1 MVDFSIP
8 AEVFIY
14 ILDLF
19 GTMAFAV
26 TGAFKAIESKADIV
40 GIVIL
45 ATITGVAGGTIRDI
59 VLGRFPPN
67 SIMDPSYVVITVVTG
82 VVLFFLYSKLK
93 KHWNVFL
100 KFDAI
105 GLGVFTVIGATF
117 AYNIFGLNFLAM
129 VLAGMLTAVGGGILR
144 DVDVVAPVRLEYG
157 SCIRS
162 EQVAVQCDERTAHG
176 IDAVDRKHRWR
187 TDANAV
193 AARPI
198 GQILAV
204 VAQLR
209 RSRVRALFV
218 DAVVDG
224 VEHAA
229 HEDRTPYE
237 FGVAVA
243 RHLLDAVK
251 CQVRPRAR
259 AVEEELDLRHGTWET
274 SSKR

>member
-1 MVDFSIP
+1 LVDFAVP

-59 VLGRFPPN
+59 VLGKFPPN
-67 SIMDPSYVVITVVTG
+67 SIVDPTYVIITVATG
-82 VVLFFLYSKLK
+82 VVLFFLYTKLK

-144 DVDVVAPVRLEYG
+144 DVFVNQVPIVFVKELYALASFVGVVIFYL
-157 SCIRS
+157 
-162 EQVAVQCDERTAHG
+162 
-176 IDAVDRKHRWR
+176 
-187 TDANAV
+187 
-193 AARPI
+193 
-198 GQILAV
+198 ILAV
-204 VAQLR
+204 GADLYVASIVGIALVTGLR
-209 RSRVRALFV
+209 L
-218 DAVVDG
+218 
-224 VEHAA
+224 
-229 HEDRTPYE
+229 
-237 FGVAVA
+237 VAMKYNWN
-243 RHLLDAVK
+243 LPKVK
-251 CQVRPRAR
+251 
-259 AVEEELDLRHGTWET
+259 GNI
-274 SSKR
+274 

>member
-1 MVDFSIP
+1 MVDFAVP

-14 ILDLF
+14 VLDLF

-59 VLGRFPPN
+59 VLGKFPPN
-67 SIMDPSYVVITVVTG
+67 SIVDPTYVIITVATG
-82 VVLFFLYSKLK
+82 VVLFFLYTKLK

-144 DVDVVAPVRLEYG
+144 DVFVNQVPIVFVKELYALASFVGVVIFYL
-157 SCIRS
+157 
-162 EQVAVQCDERTAHG
+162 
-176 IDAVDRKHRWR
+176 
-187 TDANAV
+187 
-193 AARPI
+193 
-198 GQILAV
+198 ILAV
-204 VAQLR
+204 GADLYVASIVGIALVTGLR
-209 RSRVRALFV
+209 L
-218 DAVVDG
+218 
-224 VEHAA
+224 
-229 HEDRTPYE
+229 
-237 FGVAVA
+237 VAMKYNWN
-243 RHLLDAVK
+243 LPKVK
-251 CQVRPRAR
+251 
-259 AVEEELDLRHGTWET
+259 GNI
-274 SSKR
+274 